1 MVTTDRQELNLPS
14 SLAPARLDRLRA
26 GIAGTGAPLPV
37 IQPFTGRPLTELPTS
52 TPDDLDAA
60 VRRARAAQRT
70 WAEVPPRERARVGV
84 QLHDLILDRAD
95 DVLDVVQ
102 AETGKARGHAFT
114 EVLEVALLSRFL
126 GLVAGSVLAPRS
138 LPGAIPIFTRVRQR
152 QAPVGVI
159 GLISPWNYPFSLG
172 VGDGL
177 AALLAGNALLHKP
190 DSQTALTALL
200 GRELIIEAG
209 LPAELWQI
217 VNGPGAEVGP
227 AVIDRSDQVIFT
239 GSSATGRLVAERAA
253 GRMIR
258 TSLELGGK
266 NPMIIRGDAALGR
279 VVPGAVAACFS
290 SAGQLCESIERIYV
304 QRSVAAEFTRR
315 FVAVTA
321 RLRVGVGYGD
331 DYDIGSLT
339 SADQL
344 AKVAGHVDDA
354 VARGANVLTGGRAVP
369 EAGPYCYRPTV
380 LAEVPASARCFRE
393 ETFGPVVAI
402 TPVDSDE
409 EAITLAN
416 DSPYGLNASIWSAD
430 IDAARRIACRLRSGK
445 ININDGFAAAYGS
458 VHASIGG
465 WGTSGGGQRH
475 GRESLLAVTRAQTVA
490 VQSLL
495 PTGEFGAFRG
505 RLYRRGMTALL
516 HALKRLPGH

>member
-1 MVTTDRQELNLPS
+1 MLPS
-14 SLAPARLDRLRA
+14 SLAPDRLGRLRR
-26 GIAGTGAPLPV
+26 GVAGTGEPSSV
-37 IQPFTGRPLTELPTS
+37 IQPFTGEPLTELPTS
-52 TPDDLDAA
+52 TSDDLDAA
-60 VRRARAAQRT
+60 VRRARAAQQS
-70 WAEVPPRERARVGV
+70 WAEVAPRERAAVGLR
-84 QLHDLILDRAD
+84 LHDLILDRAD
-95 DVLDVVQ
+95 GLLDVIQ

-126 GLVAGSVLAPRS
+126 GLVAGPVLTPRS

-177 AALLAGNALLHKP
+177 AALIAGNALLHKP
-190 DSQTALTALL
+190 DGQTALTALL

-217 VNGPGAEVGP
+217 VNGSGAEVGP

-253 GRMIR
+253 DRMIG

-266 NPMIIRGDAALGR
+266 NPMIIRGDADLGR
-279 VVPGAVAACFS
+279 AVPGAVAACFS

-304 QRSVAAEFTRR
+304 QRSVADEFIRR
-315 FVAVTA
+315 FVAVTS

-344 AKVAGHVDDA
+344 AKVTAHVRDA
-354 VARGANVLTGGRAVP
+354 VGRGANVLTGGAAVP

-380 LAEVPASARCFRE
+380 LTDLPATARCYRE

-402 TPVDSDE
+402 TAVDSDE

-416 DSPYGLNASIWSAD
+416 DSEFGLNASIWTRD
-430 IDAARRIACRLRSGK
+430 VAAGRRIARRLRSGK

-465 WGTSGGGQRH
+465 WGSSGAGHRH
-475 GRESLLAVTRAQTVA
+475 GRESLLAVTQTQTVA
-490 VQSLL
+490 VQSIL

-516 HALKRLPGH
+516 RVLKHLPGR

>member
-1 MVTTDRQELNLPS
+1 MVTTDRRELALPP
-14 SLAPARLDRLRA
+14 SLNPSRLDRLRS
-26 GIAGTGAPLPV
+26 GIAGTGAAWPV
-37 IQPFTGRPLTELPTS
+37 IEPFTGQPLTDLPSS
-52 TPDDLDAA
+52 TVGDLDAA
-60 VRRARAAQRT
+60 VHRARAAQRS
-70 WAEVPPRERARVGV
+70 WAEVSPRQRAEVGLR
-84 QLHDLILDRAD
+84 LHDLILDRVD
-95 DVLDVVQ
+95 DVLDVIQ
-102 AETGKARGHAFT
+102 AETGKARGHAFA
-114 EVLEVALLSRFL
+114 EVVEVALLSRFL
-126 GLVAGSVLAPRS
+126 GSVATSVLTPRH
-138 LPGAIPIFTRVRQR
+138 LPGLFPILTRVRQR
-152 QAPVGVI
+152 QAPVGLV

-177 AALLAGNALLHKP
+177 AALIAGNALLHKP
-190 DSQTALTALL
+190 DAQTALTALL

-209 LPAELWQI
+209 LPPELWQI
-217 VNGPGAEVGP
+217 FVGSGAEVGP

-239 GSSATGRLVAERAA
+239 GSSETGRKVAERSA

-266 NPMIIRGDAALGR
+266 NPMIIRADAALHR
-279 VVPGAVAACFS
+279 AVPGAIAASFS
-290 SAGQLCESIERIYV
+290 SAGQLCESTERIYV
-304 QRSVAAEFTRR
+304 HRAVADDFIRR
-315 FVAVTA
+315 FVGVTS
-321 RLRVGVGYGD
+321 RLQVGVGYGD

-344 AKVAGHVDDA
+344 AKVVAHVDDA
-354 VARGANVLTGGRAVP
+354 VQHGAIVLTGGMAVP
-369 EAGPYCYRPTV
+369 EVGPYCYRPTV
-380 LAEVPASARCFRE
+380 LAAVPASARCYRE

-416 DSPYGLNASIWSAD
+416 DSAFGLNASIWTAD
-430 IDAARRIACRLRSGK
+430 VAAGRRLARRLGSGK

-490 VQSLL
+490 VQSLV
-495 PTGEFGAFRG
+495 PIGEFGFFRG
-505 RLYRRGMTALL
+505 RLYRRGLTAMLRV
-516 HALKRLPGH
+516 LKHLPGR

>member
-1 MVTTDRQELNLPS
+1 MVTLDRRELALPP
-14 SLAPARLDRLRA
+14 SLTPARLDRLRG
-26 GIAGTGAPLPV
+26 GIAGTGAPLSV
-37 IQPFTGRPLTELPTS
+37 IEPFTGQPLTDLPTS
-52 TPDDLDAA
+52 TGADLDSA
-60 VRRARAAQRT
+60 VLRARAAQRT
-70 WAEVPPRERARVGV
+70 WAETPLRDRAAVALR
-84 QLHDLILDRAD
+84 LHDLILDRAD

-126 GLVAGSVLAPRS
+126 GLVAESTLRPRH

-152 QAPVGVI
+152 QAPVGLV

-177 AALLAGNALLHKP
+177 AALIAGNALLHKP
-190 DSQTALTALL
+190 DAQTALTALL

-217 VNGPGAEVGP
+217 VVGPGPVVGP
-227 AVIDRSDQVIFT
+227 AVIDRCDQVIFT
-239 GSSATGRLVAERAA
+239 GSSQTGRRVAERAA
-253 GRMIR
+253 GRMIK

-266 NPMIIRGDAALGR
+266 NPMIIRADASLRRA
-279 VVPGAVAACFS
+279 VPGAVAACYA

-304 QRSVAAEFTRR
+304 HRAVADEFIRR
-315 FVAVTA
+315 FVAVTE

-331 DYDIGSLT
+331 DYDIGSLS

-344 AKVAGHVDDA
+344 AKVTGHVEDA
-354 VARGANVLTGGRAVP
+354 VRRGANVLTGGVAVP

-380 LAEVPASARCFRE
+380 MVSVPATAQCYRE

-416 DSPYGLNASIWSAD
+416 DSDFGLNASIWTAD
-430 IDAARRIACRLRSGK
+430 VAAGRELGRRLRCGK

-475 GRESLLAVTRAQTVA
+475 GREALLAVTRAQTVA
-490 VQSLL
+490 VQSFL
-495 PTGEFGAFRG
+495 PTGEFGLVRG
-505 RLYRRGMTALL
+505 RRYRRGMTAVLR
-516 HALKRLPGH
+516 ALKHLPGR